1 MTKNES
7 DQLDRIE
14 EMLIKHMANSATG
27 RDQMLVDI
35 AGATDVTNE
44 IRSTVKGL
52 STLGKVLGWVGGVAL
67 ALASI
72 VGLWQVLAPHGVNG
86 G

>member
-1 MTKNES
+1 MNKQEMN
-7 DQLDRIE
+7 QLDAIE
-14 EMLIKHMANSATG
+14 SLLRQHITLSQAG

-44 IRSTVKGL
+44 IRATVKGL

>member
-1 MTKNES
+1 MTKQEG

-14 EMLIKHMANSATG
+14 AMLQTHILNSATG

-35 AGATDVTNE
+35 ASATDVTNE

-52 STLGKVLGWVGGVAL
+52 SLLGKVLGWVGGIAL

-72 VGLWQVLAPHGVNG
+72 IGLWQLMAPGSG
-86 G
+86 P